1 MSARW
6 PLGSWRAVALPTQRV
21 GPVLPRRPARLIGKK
36 ALGTDEGSVVEREIE
51 ADVLAEIRGLRDRVR
66 HVAGSLVATVDGRLV
81 AHDTHGIE
89 PDGMAA
95 LSAAVLGLSQRL
107 IENVGPG
114 QFAETV
120 TRGTH
125 GYVATYAAGPRAVLT
140 VVTGE
145 ETNIGRLHLEARQVA
160 HRLAALLDDLGA
172 RVRTGNNP

>member
-6 PLGSWRAVALPTQRV
+6 PLG
-21 GPVLPRRPARLIGKK
+21 PRRLPPVPGPRLNGATAARRPVRLIGKR
-36 ALGTDEGSVVEREIE
+36 ALGIDGGTGVEFE

-66 HVAGSLVATVDGRLV
+66 HVAGSLVASVDGRLV

-107 IENVGPG
+107 IQTVGPG
-114 QFAETV
+114 HFAETV

-160 HRLAALLDDLGA
+160 NRLADLLDAVG
-172 RVRTGNNP
+172 TGERR

>member
-21 GPVLPRRPARLIGKK
+21 GPLVPRRPARLKE
-36 ALGTDEGSVVEREIE
+36 LRTDEGSVVERENE
-51 ADVLAEIRGLRDRVR
+51 AEVLAQIRGLRDRVR
-66 HVAGSLVATVDGRLV
+66 HVAGSLVASVDGRLV

-95 LSAAVLGLSQRL
+95 MSAAVLGLSQRV
-107 IENVGPG
+107 IESVGPG

-120 TRGTH
+120 TRGTR

-140 VVTGE
+140 VLTGE

-160 HRLAALLDDLGA
+160 NRLAALLEEA
-172 RVRTGNNP
+172 TSNR

>member
-1 MSARW
+1 VTARW
-6 PLGSWRAVALPTQRV
+6 PLGPRRSPAVPDPHLRGAVPL
-21 GPVLPRRPARLIGKK
+21 RRPARLIGKK
-36 ALGTDEGSVVEREIE
+36 AFGTDGGSGVEIE

-66 HVAGSLVATVDGRLV
+66 HVAGSLVASVDGRLV

-107 IENVGPG
+107 IQTVGAG
-114 QFAETV
+114 LFAETV

-160 HRLAALLDDLGA
+160 NRLADLLDAVGTA
-172 RVRTGNNP
+172 ERR

>member
-6 PLGSWRAVALPTQRV
+6 PLG
-21 GPVLPRRPARLIGKK
+21 PRRVPIAPGPHPGGVVPARRPSRLIGKR
-36 ALGTDEGSVVEREIE
+36 LDGGSAVELE
-51 ADVLAEIRGLRDRVR
+51 ADVLAQIRGLRDRVR
-66 HVAGSLVATVDGRLV
+66 HVAGSLVASVDGRLI

-107 IENVGPG
+107 IETVGPG

-160 HRLAALLDDLGA
+160 NRLAALLDA
-172 RVRTGNNP
+172 VTSAERR

>member
-6 PLGSWRAVALPTQRV
+6 PLG
-21 GPVLPRRPARLIGKK
+21 PRRVPLLPGPRPNGVIPTKRPTRSIGKK
-36 ALGTDEGSVVEREIE
+36 ALGIDGGTGVEIE

-66 HVAGSLVATVDGRLV
+66 HVAGSLVASVDGRLV
-81 AHDTHGIE
+81 VHDTHGIE

-107 IENVGPG
+107 IQTVGPG
-114 QFAETV
+114 RFAETV
-120 TRGTH
+120 TRGSH

-160 HRLAALLDDLGA
+160 NRLADLLDAVGTA
-172 RVRTGNNP
+172 GGGR

>member
-6 PLGSWRAVALPTQRV
+6 PLG
-21 GPVLPRRPARLIGKK
+21 PRRVPIGPGPRLNGAIPTRRLIGKK
-36 ALGTDEGSVVEREIE
+36 VFGLDGGSAVEIE
-51 ADVLAEIRGLRDRVR
+51 ADVLAQIRGLRDRVR
-66 HVAGSLVATVDGRLV
+66 HVAGSLVASVDGRLV

-107 IENVGPG
+107 IETVGPG

-160 HRLAALLDDLGA
+160 NRLADLLDAVGSA
-172 RVRTGNNP
+172 GGGR

>member
-1 MSARW
+1 MTARW
-6 PLGSWRAVALPTQRV
+6 PLGSRRTTELPGQRLGAALPK
-21 GPVLPRRPARLIGKK
+21 RPTRLIGKK
-36 ALGTDEGSVVEREIE
+36 AFGTDGGSGVEREFE

-66 HVAGSLVATVDGRLV
+66 HVAGSLVASVDGRLV

-107 IENVGPG
+107 IQTVGPG
-114 QFAETV
+114 NFAETV

-160 HRLAALLDDLGA
+160 NRLALLLEAVSAAD
-172 RVRTGNNP
+172 RR

>member
-1 MSARW
+1 M
-6 PLGSWRAVALPTQRV
+6 
-21 GPVLPRRPARLIGKK
+21 
-36 ALGTDEGSVVEREIE
+36 EFE

-66 HVAGSLVATVDGRLV
+66 HVAGSLVASVDGRLV

-107 IENVGPG
+107 IQTVGPG
-114 QFAETV
+114 HFAETV

-160 HRLAALLDDLGA
+160 NRLADLLNAVG
-172 RVRTGNNP
+172 TGERR